1 MTSIPETLR
10 RAPSHAEIA
19 GAIPDFAL
27 GLVFALAWVA
37 PGRLEPWVVKW
48 LLLTMLLEFVIIH
61 STAVLGSAVFTNH
74 DPRKRL
80 AIVVPLVLFYC
91 VFALG
96 FSLGFHTWWP
106 LVSFLL
112 LTANRMTPLIT
123 RPALANDERIMLG
136 ASWAGTTVCYLAGV
150 FVTTLAPIP
159 RLGLTPGEV
168 AALHLEGGGLW
179 IDQPWRV
186 IAFGAFYFTAVGVLE
201 LQGFAPFRAGVRGL
215 HGTPRVPSS
224 R

>member
-1 MTSIPETLR
+1 MSIPEPPSQ
-10 RAPSHAEIA
+10 RATHAEIA

-27 GLVFALAWVA
+27 GLVFALAWIA
-37 PGRLEPWVVKW
+37 PKWLEPWVVKW
-48 LLLTMLLEFVIIH
+48 LLLTMLLEFIIIH
-61 STAVLGSAVFTNH
+61 STAMLGSAVFTNP

-80 AIVVPLVLFYC
+80 AIVIPLVLFYC

-106 LVSFLL
+106 LVSFVL
-112 LTANRMTPLIT
+112 LTANRMTPLIA
-123 RPALANDERIMLG
+123 RSALANDEKTTLG
-136 ASWAGTTVCYLAGV
+136 ASWAGTTLCYLVGV

-159 RLGLTPGEV
+159 RFGLTSSEV

-186 IAFGAFYFTAVGVLE
+186 IAFGAFYFTAVGLLE
-201 LQGFAPFRAGVRGL
+201 LRSFAPFRAGVRGL
-215 HGTPRVPSS
+215 HGIPRVPSS